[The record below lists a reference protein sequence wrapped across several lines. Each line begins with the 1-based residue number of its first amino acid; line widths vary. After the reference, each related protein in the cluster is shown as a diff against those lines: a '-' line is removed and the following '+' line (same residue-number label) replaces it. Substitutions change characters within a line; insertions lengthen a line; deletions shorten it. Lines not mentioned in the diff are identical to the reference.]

1 MAKASKKL
9 IRVVEENE
17 YTLTLNEKEIQTLTS
32 ILGFIGGS
40 PTKSRRKYADSIAKA
55 LRTVGFDTNTDPTD
69 ISLHSRAIYFEDEVV

>member
-32 ILGFIGGS
+32 ILGYIGGS
-40 PTKSRRKYADSIAKA
+40 PTRSRRKYADSIAEA
-55 LRTVGFDTNTDPTD
+55 LRTIGFDINTDSKD
-69 ISLHSRAIYFEDEVV
+69 INSFSRAIHFEDEVV